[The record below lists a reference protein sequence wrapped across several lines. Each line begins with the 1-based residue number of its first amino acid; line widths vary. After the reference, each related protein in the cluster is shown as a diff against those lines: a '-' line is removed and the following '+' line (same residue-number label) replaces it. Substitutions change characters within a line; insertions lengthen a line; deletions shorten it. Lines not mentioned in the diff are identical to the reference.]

1 MDVVIV
7 LDDADVN
14 VMIKTVRDLFV
25 FVDTQ
30 VIVMAGV
37 KNLVIRTVNL
47 RSVII
52 TDYVRKN
59 AHKCFLIVIMVCV
72 WIVP

>member
-1 MDVVIV
+1 MTVH
-7 LDDADVN
+7 

-30 VIVMAGV
+30 VIPSVGGV
-37 KNLVIRTVNL
+37 KSRVIRTANL
-47 RSVII
+47 RSVVI